1 MSRCFICKVF
11 ILYKKNWPLLL
22 RNQHQVTKTPIF
34 FIFCTN
40 IFPTNAPVLSKLQ
53 QPRMHGAVFICSKNK
68 HKIFDESL
76 ATDKNVSNVNPV
88 PAARSKNKKL
98 KLILLFNKRDT
109 IFAHVSSHRTDKAND
124 G

>member
-1 MSRCFICKVF
+1 
-11 ILYKKNWPLLL
+11 
-22 RNQHQVTKTPIF
+22 
-34 FIFCTN
+34 
-40 IFPTNAPVLSKLQ
+40 
-53 QPRMHGAVFICSKNK
+53 MHGAVFICSKNK